1 VILDARAEF
10 RIHVLDRADPH
21 AQHAGAQV
29 TEVLPRQRVG
39 AGPPVARRGEVVA
52 VLALVIE
59 LAVMASSLSVSTHGC
74 AVTIV
79 LTTRVVHGLR
89 ARGMQKLCAGH

>member
-1 VILDARAEF
+1 MPVRRSPNYF
-10 RIHVLDRADPH
+10 HVSESGPS
-21 AQHAGAQV
+21 GW
-29 TEVLPRQRVG
+29 

>member
-1 VILDARAEF
+1 MFWIAPIPTPSRPVRGSPKYCPVSESG
-10 RIHVLDRADPH
+10 PS
-21 AQHAGAQV
+21 GS
-29 TEVLPRQRVG
+29 
-39 AGPPVARRGEVVA
+39 AGPLVARRDEVVA

-89 ARGMQKLCAGH
+89 ARGMQKLCAGHLAATPP

>member
-1 VILDARAEF
+1 MPVRRSPNYF
-10 RIHVLDRADPH
+10 HVSESGPS
-21 AQHAGAQV
+21 GW
-29 TEVLPRQRVG
+29 

-79 LTTRVVHGLR
+79 LDNTRCPR
-89 ARGMQKLCAGH
+89 SAGAWDAEVMRWALSRDTAVIRRFGAT